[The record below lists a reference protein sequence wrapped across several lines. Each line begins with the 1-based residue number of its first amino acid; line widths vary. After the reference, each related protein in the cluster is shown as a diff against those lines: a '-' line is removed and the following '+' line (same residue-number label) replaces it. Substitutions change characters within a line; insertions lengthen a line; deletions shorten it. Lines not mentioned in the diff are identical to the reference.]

1 MTSFAFGVHEDLVS
15 QGIDPDVDSDE
26 YYSSIDKE
34 MRLRFP
40 EEFEGETPEADAS
53 PRTAA
58 KAKTVVSSAKRTTKS
73 KQYVLTDS
81 EARLSHRLGITP
93 EEYVKQKLKLEG

>member
-1 MTSFAFGVHEDLVS
+1 MHAKNMHMSLSENGINAE
-15 QGIDPDVDSDE
+15 IDPNT
-26 YYSSIDKE
+26 YWGSIDKE
-34 MRLRFP
+34 MRLRYP
-40 EEFEGETPEADAS
+40 EEFEGATTGADAS
-53 PRTAA
+53 PRSAA